1 MRIIDETGNEITNP
15 DLDLGHLVSDT
26 ETIHHEATEEIKEEF
41 HYETIAEYANGGK
54 DVKKII
60 DVEAVPAKEAWDE
73 EILIQKYILYTDEE
87 LKAILD
93 EVKEDKI
100 AQSKEDLK
108 DFLANNPMQWLDGKY
123 YSVTSEKQSL
133 LTSNLALY
141 QVSTA
146 AGQPFKLTWNSTGE
160 ECSEWTYANLC
171 ALALAI
177 GAYVKPFVSKQQEIE
192 LDIKDCSTKAEVEAI
207 EIKYE

>member
-1 MRIIDETGNEITNP
+1 MKIIDETGNEIFNP
-15 DLDLGHLVSDT
+15 DFELGYLIDDIEIV
-26 ETIHHEATEEIKEEF
+26 HHDKVDEVKEEF

-60 DVEAVPAKEAWDE
+60 DVEAVPAKEACDE
-73 EILIQKYILYTDEE
+73 EVQIQKYILYTDEE

-93 EVKEDKI
+93 EAKEDKI

-141 QVSTA
+141 QVSAA

-160 ECSEWTYANLC
+160 ECSEWTYENLC